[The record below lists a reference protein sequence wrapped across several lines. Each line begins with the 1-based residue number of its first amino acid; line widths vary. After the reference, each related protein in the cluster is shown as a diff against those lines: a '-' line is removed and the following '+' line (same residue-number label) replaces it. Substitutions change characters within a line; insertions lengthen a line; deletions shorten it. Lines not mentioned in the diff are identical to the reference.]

1 MRKKILSQSMLI
13 LLIMI
18 IGIFSCIP
26 DAHASQASI
35 TAPSGVKQGDK
46 YTVTVVIP
54 SDAVGYKIK
63 LKITYSDG
71 TTDSAEDTKMTGFDG
86 DYKHPGNMTATFTAK
101 AVGKATIETIDDSSI
116 SNATGGDISLPG
128 TVTFNI
134 AEKVQEQPKPADPTP
149 TTSTTPTTPSTN
161 TNTTTPT
168 TTTDEVK
175 FTDVNE
181 TVYTTDRVNLRKSWS
196 TSSEKITT
204 LAKDTKL
211 TRTGVASNGWS
222 RVNYNGQTAYIYTQY
237 LAKDETQKTDE
248 KTDEKEDEVKFTDVS
263 KTMYA
268 KQNCNLRKSWSTKS
282 DLAGYLTKGEEVTV
296 TGTADNGWTRIKYK
310 NQDIY
315 VATRL
320 LVDEKPEDDE
330 QVEEEP
336 EENQNESE
344 VPVEK
349 TELEKLQEE
358 IGVLPEVGNNIATEI
373 YILVATIALAV
384 SLSGLYYIKKEVK

>member
-1 MRKKILSQSMLI
+1 MRKKIISQIMLI

-18 IGIFSCIP
+18 IGIFSCVP
-26 DAHASQASI
+26 DASASQVSLTCPNSVIVGEKISVTFNLPENYDGQCNI
-35 TAPSGVKQGDK
+35 T
-46 YTVTVVIP
+46 
-54 SDAVGYKIK
+54 
-63 LKITYSDG
+63 ITYNNE
-71 TTDSAEDTKMTGFDG
+71 TTPD
-86 DYKHPGNMTATFTAK
+86 AT
-101 AVGKATIETIDDSSI
+101 ETIAYMNGL
-116 SNATGGDISLPG
+116 SNENER
-128 TVTFNI
+128 TVTFEAKKVGIAKISANNI
-134 AEKVQEQPKPADPTP
+134 IINDSAAKVETINPISVNVNIVEKQEPKPQPQPEQPAMP
-149 TTSTTPTTPSTN
+149 TTPTNPP
-161 TNTTTPT
+161 TNTTNNNT
-168 TTTDEVK
+168 TTNEVK

-181 TVYTTDRVNLRKSWS
+181 TVYTTDRVNLRKSYS

-211 TRTGVASNGWS
+211 TRTGIASNGWS

-237 LAKDETQKTDE
+237 LAKEENQKPEE
-248 KTDEKEDEVKFTDVS
+248 KPEEEVKFTDVN

-320 LVDEKPEDDE
+320 LVAEKPEE
-330 QVEEEP
+330 EEKPEENTEEP
-336 EENQNESE
+336 ENPTE

-349 TELEKLQEE
+349 TELEKLQEN
-358 IGVLPEVGNNIATEI
+358 IGVLPEVGNNIATQI
-373 YILVATIALAV
+373 YILVAVVATISSFV
-384 SLSGLYYIKKEVK
+384 GLYYINKKEVK

>member
-26 DAHASQASI
+26 DADASQASF
-35 TAPSGVKQGDK
+35 SCSSS
-46 YTVTVVIP
+46 VTV
-54 SDAVGYKIK
+54 GEKIK
-63 LKITYSDG
+63 VTLNLPANHDGQCTVNIKYSDG
-71 TTDSAEDTKMTGFDG
+71 TTDSKDITYVKGMTDESVRTVSFDAKVVG
-86 DYKHPGNMTATFTAK
+86 TATVSSNNIFINDNT
-101 AVGKATIETIDDSSI
+101 GKTVESNGSLSVNIDI
-116 SNATGGDISLPG
+116 K
-128 TVTFNI
+128 
-134 AEKVQEQPKPADPTP
+134 EKVQEQPKPVDPAP
-149 TTSTTPTTPSTN
+149 TNPTNPTTPTTPSTN

-168 TTTDEVK
+168 TTTNEVK

-181 TVYTTDRVNLRKSWS
+181 TVYTTDRVNLRKSYS

-237 LAKDETQKTDE
+237 LAKEETQKPEED
-248 KTDEKEDEVKFTDVS
+248 KKEDEVKFTDVN

-320 LVDEKPEDDE
+320 LVAEKPDDD
-330 QVEEEP
+330 EP
-336 EENQNESE
+336 EEKPDENTEEPE

-358 IGVLPEVGNNIATEI
+358 IGVLPEVGNNIATQI
-373 YILVATIALAV
+373 YVFVAVISLVSSLA
-384 SLSGLYYIKKEVK
+384 GLYYINKKEVK